1 MSQVA
6 EDTKDRILHAAGRVF
21 ADKGYRDATVREI
34 CQAAGVNLA
43 GVNYHFGDKERLY
56 IESVK
61 RAHRLRM
68 EEGPMPEWPADVP
81 PAQKLY
87 DFTFAF
93 LRRVMAGD
101 ESDDWQAQLMMREL
115 MQPTVA
121 CEELV
126 RDYVRPHFALLQ
138 GIIAELVP
146 PHTGEVER
154 HRIGFSIIGQCLH
167 YRIAQ
172 PILRLLLSPEEFRQ
186 NDPAQLAA
194 HISRWTLA
202 AIGAAPSVIDA
213 AAHDHRAEKPEPD
226 GRPAA
231 PETFTAPRLPKEPS

>member
-6 EDTKDRILHAAGRVF
+6 EDTKDRILEAAGRVF
-21 ADKGYRDATVREI
+21 ADKGFRDATVREI
-34 CQAAGVNLA
+34 CQAAAVNLA
-43 GVNYHFGDKERLY
+43 AVNYHFGDKERLY

-68 EEGPMPEWPADVP
+68 EEGPMPEWPADVL
-81 PAQKLY
+81 PAQKLH
-87 DFTFAF
+87 DFTYAF

-101 ESDDWQAQLMMREL
+101 ESDDWQAQLMLREL
-115 MQPTVA
+115 MQPTRA

-146 PHTGEVER
+146 PETGELER

-172 PILRLLLSPEEFRQ
+172 PILRLLLSEHEFRQ

-202 AIGAAPSVIDA
+202 ALGAAPPVTFAPVGENHASNP
-213 AAHDHRAEKPEPD
+213 HPSNSNQER
-226 GRPAA
+226 RP
-231 PETFTAPRLPKEPS
+231 TATRTPKEPS